1 MPARTLPVLHSPRL
15 GALWPGRCAHCD
27 ARSSEPLCPACQRS
41 DLAPQPRC
49 PQCALPVAS
58 AGQICGACLLHPPVW
73 QGALILGD
81 YRFPNDRLVLRMKFG
96 AEPALGRWFGNL
108 LGARWLQSGR
118 ARPDVI
124 LPIPLSRERLLERG
138 FNPAWEIARG
148 LAKQLHCTAEAASL
162 QRVRHGTAQSNLPL
176 DARRRNIRGAYASL
190 RRFDGQTLLLVD
202 DVMTSGATLEEATR
216 VLLRNGAAA
225 VWVAA
230 ALRTPLDP
238 AA

>member
-1 MPARTLPVLHSPRL
+1 
-15 GALWPGRCAHCD
+15 
-27 ARSSEPLCPACQRS
+27 
-41 DLAPQPRC
+41 
-49 PQCALPVAS
+49 
-58 AGQICGACLLHPPVW
+58 VW

-118 ARPDVI
+118 AGPDVI

-138 FNPAWEIARG
+138 FNPAWEIARS

-202 DVMTSGATLEEATR
+202 DVMTSGATLEEASR